1 MGNLFPR
8 WGSDPSSMYLASCT
22 TYHVLSRG
30 TGGRWSDRAKAAY
43 KSRRDYIIAVKGKM
57 RQRVTERVGGVSAN
71 LVDFVEWRLLVWL
84 TVSRVHSAR
93 LGDVRRHYPMFS
105 DVRRYSATLS
115 DVQRCSPIF
124 GDIIRASIHNRDTH
138 ALITL
143 TKLIWCSNGTHHTH
157 TVLSGALTVLSKDHL
172 VLREMG
178 VSIEEC
184 SHEWPSVS

>member
-1 MGNLFPR
+1 MGNLDCEMGNLFPR

-93 LGDVRRHYPMFS
+93 LGDVRRHYPI
-105 DVRRYSATLS
+105 
-115 DVQRCSPIF
+115 IF
-124 GDIIRASIHNRDTH
+124 GDIIRASIHNRDTCH
-138 ALITL
+138 
-143 TKLIWCSNGTHHTH
+143 
-157 TVLSGALTVLSKDHL
+157 GATSTSK
-172 VLREMG
+172 
-178 VSIEEC
+178 
-184 SHEWPSVS
+184 

>member
-1 MGNLFPR
+1 VTHPQLGESIRSWPLDGHGNLDCEMGNLFPR

-105 DVRRYSATLS
+105 DVRRYSAILS
-115 DVQRCSPIF
+115 ELQFTIVTPC
-124 GDIIRASIHNRDTH
+124 H
-138 ALITL
+138 
-143 TKLIWCSNGTHHTH
+143 
-157 TVLSGALTVLSKDHL
+157 GATSTSK
-172 VLREMG
+172 
-178 VSIEEC
+178 
-184 SHEWPSVS
+184 